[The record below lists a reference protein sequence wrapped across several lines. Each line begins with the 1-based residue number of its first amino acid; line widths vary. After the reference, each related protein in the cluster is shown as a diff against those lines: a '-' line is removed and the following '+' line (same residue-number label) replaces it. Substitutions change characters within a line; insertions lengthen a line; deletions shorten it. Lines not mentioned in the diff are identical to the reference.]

1 MLLVLHEMGL
11 GGEKQELELEVSG
24 AVFRQLHSLA
34 KGVVQFIFESSV
46 MTMKEK
52 GIKCY
57 KLLSPERLSVLK
69 TMKNED
75 IFSIKKHTFIKCMLL

>member
-1 MLLVLHEMGL
+1 
-11 GGEKQELELEVSG
+11 
-24 AVFRQLHSLA
+24 
-34 KGVVQFIFESSV
+34 

-75 IFSIKKHTFIKCMLL
+75 IFSIKSTLLLNVCYFEMTHNYMLDLSYSLIHLC

>member
-1 MLLVLHEMGL
+1 
-11 GGEKQELELEVSG
+11 
-24 AVFRQLHSLA
+24 
-34 KGVVQFIFESSV
+34 

-75 IFSIKKHTFIKCMLL
+75 IFSIKSILLLNVCYFEMTRNYMLDLSYSLIHLC

>member
-1 MLLVLHEMGL
+1 M
-11 GGEKQELELEVSG
+11 
-24 AVFRQLHSLA
+24 
-34 KGVVQFIFESSV
+34 QFIFESSV

-75 IFSIKKHTFIKCMLL
+75 IFSIKSTLLLNVCYFEMTHNYMLDLSYSLIHLC

>member
-1 MLLVLHEMGL
+1 
-11 GGEKQELELEVSG
+11 
-24 AVFRQLHSLA
+24 
-34 KGVVQFIFESSV
+34 

-75 IFSIKKHTFIKCMLL
+75 IFSIKSTLLLNVCYFEMTRNYMLDLSYSLIHLC

>member
-1 MLLVLHEMGL
+1 M
-11 GGEKQELELEVSG
+11 
-24 AVFRQLHSLA
+24 
-34 KGVVQFIFESSV
+34 QFIFESSV

-75 IFSIKKHTFIKCMLL
+75 IFSIKSILLLNVCYFEMTRNYMLDLSYSLIHLC

>member
-1 MLLVLHEMGL
+1 M
-11 GGEKQELELEVSG
+11 
-24 AVFRQLHSLA
+24 
-34 KGVVQFIFESSV
+34 QFIFESSV